1 MVPTVYLFSLAKTTS
16 VLFLFL
22 TVCATMNT
30 SEMSSYLSIHLL
42 SHCSTSQF
50 AVTNKTSVRQPW
62 KLVGNPV
69 ARENCIP
76 QPAGEWLPAVTS
88 WNLLQNA
95 HITEKN
101 SLWLLWLLAHCSG
114 QPWRLV
120 LSANTLWNLKA
131 WHKLLTDQSESCT
144 VALQPTPFKICSFFK
159 ERHTF
164 TGRAVSAWLQTNR
177 QYFHTTAYCWSNQLQ
192 GPPTIASK
200 FSMQHYISLYNQFC
214 LVTSRSNLRP
224 GQGIHIFP

>member
-1 MVPTVYLFSLAKTTS
+1 MTEMYLWVGTVWYDACGWVSVNLSKPCCELCSLSTFVNTHDDEYNGTYSISIFSCKNHKC
-16 VLFLFL
+16 VFLFL
-22 TVCATMNT
+22 TVCATMNM

-114 QPWRLV
+114 QP
-120 LSANTLWNLKA
+120 
-131 WHKLLTDQSESCT
+131 
-144 VALQPTPFKICSFFK
+144 
-159 ERHTF
+159 
-164 TGRAVSAWLQTNR
+164 
-177 QYFHTTAYCWSNQLQ
+177 
-192 GPPTIASK
+192 
-200 FSMQHYISLYNQFC
+200 
-214 LVTSRSNLRP
+214 
-224 GQGIHIFP
+224 